1 MACSVRLPCS
11 CVKQSRRECKN
22 QLTPE
27 EEEKIL
33 HCKPVGTFALL
44 LLFAA
49 LMVAGWGFMFF
60 YMFLQ
65 HGPVN

>member
-1 MACSVRLPCS
+1 MS
-11 CVKQSRRECKN
+11 

-27 EEEKIL
+27 EEQAIL
-33 HCKPVGTFALL
+33 HSKPVGTFALL
-44 LLFAA
+44 LVFAA
-49 LMVAGWGFMFF
+49 LMLAGWGFMFF

>member
-1 MACSVRLPCS
+1 MS
-11 CVKQSRRECKN
+11 

-27 EEEKIL
+27 EEQKVL
-33 HCKPVGTFALL
+33 QSKPVGTFALL
-44 LLFAA
+44 LLFAV
-49 LMVAGWGFMFF
+49 LMVAGWGFMYF

>member
-1 MACSVRLPCS
+1 MSQP
-11 CVKQSRRECKN
+11 
-22 QLTPE
+22 TPE
-27 EEEKIL
+27 EE
-33 HCKPVGTFALL
+33 HAVRHGKPVGTFALL

-49 LMVAGWGFMFF
+49 VMLAGWGYMFF

>member
-1 MACSVRLPCS
+1 MS
-11 CVKQSRRECKN
+11 

-27 EEEKIL
+27 EEHKVL
-33 HCKPVGTFALL
+33 HSKPVGTYALL
-44 LLFAA
+44 LVFAA
-49 LMVAGWGFMFF
+49 LMVAGWGFMYF

>member
-1 MACSVRLPCS
+1 MS
-11 CVKQSRRECKN
+11 

-27 EEEKIL
+27 EEHKIL
-33 HCKPVGTFALL
+33 HSKPVGTYALL
-44 LLFAA
+44 LLFAV
-49 LMVAGWGFMFF
+49 LMVAGWVFMYF

>member
-1 MACSVRLPCS
+1 M
-11 CVKQSRRECKN
+11 N

-27 EEEKIL
+27 EEEKVL

-49 LMVAGWGFMFF
+49 LMVAGWGFWFF